1 MKIFDCITYY
11 DEPMLFEVRLNILN
25 KFVDKFVVVES
36 LYTHSG
42 KKKKSNFDKSKY
54 PNFTNKII
62 HFCLKDDVNNLLQ
75 PEGNNRR
82 ENSIKRISH
91 QRDSIREILSEI
103 NEDDWVIYSD
113 SDEIPN
119 LNNVDFQKLK
129 DNIIFFEQKLCYYKF
144 NLHLPTEN
152 WFGSRAVKFKN
163 LSTISN
169 LRNSKPKIYNWWRLD
184 TLFSNLKHQKV
195 KIVKNGGWHF
205 SDLKSIDDIFKK
217 KQNDEHHD
225 EFEDMKID
233 KNKIKDMVNNKYIT
247 YNHKV
252 DKKETKKRWNNKIKL
267 INLDSSQLPK
277 YIIDNKIKYLNW
289 FDK

>member
-62 HFCLKDDVNNLLQ
+62 HICLENDVNNLLQ
-75 PEGNNRR
+75 PEENNRR

-91 QRDSIREILSEI
+91 QRDSIKEILSEI
-103 NEDDWVIYSD
+103 NGDDWVIYSD

-119 LNNVDFQKLK
+119 LNNVDLQKFE

-152 WFGSRAVKFKN
+152 WFGSSSI
-163 LSTISN
+163 ST
-169 LRNSKPKIYNWWRLD
+169 
-184 TLFSNLKHQKV
+184 
-195 KIVKNGGWHF
+195 G
-205 SDLKSIDDIFKK
+205 
-217 KQNDEHHD
+217 
-225 EFEDMKID
+225 
-233 KNKIKDMVNNKYIT
+233 
-247 YNHKV
+247 
-252 DKKETKKRWNNKIKL
+252 
-267 INLDSSQLPK
+267 
-277 YIIDNKIKYLNW
+277 
-289 FDK
+289 